1 MVFGWRRRKTSPHGN
16 KKKKLRELA
25 KMEFAIPDHFL
36 CPISLDLMKDPV
48 TLSSGITY
56 DRESIEKWL
65 EAGNF
70 TCPVTNQVLGSFD
83 QIPNHSL
90 RKMIQ
95 EWCSQN
101 QTHGVQRIPTPKI
114 PVMAMEVS
122 EILFSV
128 SASTG
133 RLDSKGCL
141 ESVQKIQKWA
151 GESERNRKCIVM
163 NGTAN
168 VLASAFDRF
177 AQESFEKNAS
187 LCEEILSA
195 LNWMFPFDKET
206 QWYLGS
212 ETSLNCMVWFLRNST
227 DLSAKQNSILT
238 MEEVLSS
245 GDHKYAEELAKI
257 DGAKEILVEFIR
269 KQVSPTITK
278 ASLMSIFY
286 MASSSSSSLSEK
298 IKSEFVEMGL
308 VSLLVENLV
317 DSEMGM
323 AEKALGVMDELCGCE
338 KGRRKAYENALTIP
352 VLVKKLLRVSE
363 VATGFSVS
371 AIWKLCKFASREE
384 ERALVEAL
392 QVGCF
397 QKLLLILQV
406 GCGDETK
413 EKATELL
420 KLLNPYRAGLEC
432 IETVD
437 FKNLKRSF

>member
-1 MVFGWRRRKTSPHGN
+1 MVFGWRRRKTSHHGN
-16 KKKKLRELA
+16 KKKKLGELE
-25 KMEFAIPDHFL
+25 MEILIPDHFL

-48 TLSSGITY
+48 TLSSGMTY

-70 TCPVTNQVLGSFD
+70 TCPVTNQVLRSFD

-95 EWCSQN
+95 EWCIENQN
-101 QTHGVQRIPTPKI
+101 HGVQRIPTPRV

-128 SASTG
+128 SASTR
-133 RLDSKGCL
+133 RLDSSGCL
-141 ESVQKIQKWA
+141 ESVRKIQKWA
-151 GESERNRKCIVM
+151 SESERNCKCIVE
-163 NGTAN
+163 NGAAS
-168 VLASAFDRF
+168 VLASAFDHF
-177 AQESFEKNAS
+177 ARESFEKSAS

-195 LNWMFPFDKET
+195 LNWMFPFGEET
-206 QWYLGS
+206 QRHLGS
-212 ETSLNCMVWFLRNST
+212 ESSLNCMVWFLRNST
-227 DLSAKQNSILT
+227 DLSTKQNSILA
-238 MEEVLSS
+238 MEELLSS
-245 GDHKYAEELAKI
+245 GDQKHTEELAKI
-257 DGAKEILVEFIR
+257 GGVKEILVEFIA
-269 KQVSPTITK
+269 KQVCPTITK
-278 ASLMSIFY
+278 ASLMLIFY
-286 MASSSSSSLSEK
+286 MVSSSSSCSSQK
-298 IKSEFVEMGL
+298 TKSEFVEMGL
-308 VSLLVENLV
+308 VYLLVDILV
-317 DSEMGM
+317 DSEKGM
-323 AEKALGVMDELCGCE
+323 SEKALGVMDGICDCE
-338 KGRRKAYENALTIP
+338 EGRERAYENALTIP

-371 AIWKLCKFASREE
+371 AIWKLCKFGSREE
-384 ERALVEAL
+384 EEKALVEAL

-413 EKATELL
+413 EKVTELL

-432 IETVD
+432 IETLD